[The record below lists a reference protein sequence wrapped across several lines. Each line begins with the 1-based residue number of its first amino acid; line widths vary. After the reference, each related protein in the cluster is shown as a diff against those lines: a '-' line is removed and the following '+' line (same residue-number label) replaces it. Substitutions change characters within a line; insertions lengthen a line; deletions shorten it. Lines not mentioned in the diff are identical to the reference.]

1 MQKTYYLYGKHACIS
16 ALNNR
21 ARKILSVEVS
31 EGFYTKHKD
40 ELIPF
45 KNIRVVKPQ
54 ELDNRVGKNI
64 QHQGIVIKTEGL
76 VQPDLNKTLAT
87 AKRIVLLDQLSDA
100 HNIGSI
106 LRSSLAFGVDAVF
119 NTKDNSF
126 SDEAVIAKVA
136 SGAFEHIPYYEVGN
150 LVRLMEDLKK
160 QEFWVLGLT
169 ADAKQ
174 TIREVKGFERLAIV
188 LGAEGQGLRQLTEKT
203 CDILAKIPIS
213 NKMES
218 LNASI
223 ALAVALYEL
232 S

>member
-1 MQKTYYLYGKHACIS
+1 
-16 ALNNR
+16 
-21 ARKILSVEVS
+21 
-31 EGFYTKHKD
+31 
-40 ELIPF
+40 
-45 KNIRVVKPQ
+45 
-54 ELDNRVGKNI
+54 
-64 QHQGIVIKTEGL
+64 
-76 VQPDLNKTLAT
+76 
-87 AKRIVLLDQLSDA
+87 
-100 HNIGSI
+100 
-106 LRSSLAFGVDAVF
+106 
-119 NTKDNSF
+119 
-126 SDEAVIAKVA
+126 
-136 SGAFEHIPYYEVGN
+136 
-150 LVRLMEDLKK
+150 MEDLKK
-160 QEFWVLGLT
+160 QEFWVLGLS